1 MKKDTIHSCEELG
14 KAIRDLRRSQG
25 VTQAQL
31 AGLSN
36 TGVRFISDLEN
47 GKDIVAQYRVR
58 NIPTVVFI
66 KGGEVVDKVV
76 GATSKDTLKSKIDAM
91 L

>member
-1 MKKDTIHSCEELG
+1 MMQRNAIRTCEAMG
-14 KAIRDLRRSQG
+14 KRIRDLRRAQG

-47 GKDIVAQYRVR
+47 GKETCQLGKILHVLATLGVDI
-58 NIPTVVFI
+58 FI
-66 KGGEVVDKVV
+66 QSPYDKV
-76 GATSKDTLKSKIDAM
+76 
-91 L
+91 

>member
-1 MKKDTIHSCEELG
+1 MQRNAIRTCEAMG
-14 KAIRDLRRSQG
+14 KRIRDLRRAQG

-47 GKDIVAQYRVR
+47 GKETCQTGKMLHVLATLGVDIVVKSPY
-58 NIPTVVFI
+58 
-66 KGGEVVDKVV
+66 DK
-76 GATSKDTLKSKIDAM
+76 D
-91 L
+91 

>member
-1 MKKDTIHSCEELG
+1 MQRNAIRTCEAMG
-14 KAIRDLRRSQG
+14 KRIRDLRRAQG

-47 GKDIVAQYRVR
+47 GKETCQLGKILHVLA
-58 NIPTVVFI
+58 TL
-66 KGGEVVDKVV
+66 GVDVLIQ
-76 GATSKDTLKSKIDAM
+76 SPYDKD
-91 L
+91 

>member
-1 MKKDTIHSCEELG
+1 MQRNAIRTCEAMG
-14 KAIRDLRRSQG
+14 KRIRDLRRAQG

-47 GKDIVAQYRVR
+47 GKETCQLGKILHVLVTLGVD
-58 NIPTVVFI
+58 VFI
-66 KGGEVVDKVV
+66 QSPYDK
-76 GATSKDTLKSKIDAM
+76 D
-91 L
+91 